1 MSGLIVKDFLILRKT
16 LRSYLLILAIYVA
29 VAFAGYWSASFVGGF
44 MMVMVAMLPMNVF
57 AYDKQAKWDVY
68 GLSLPVGRTKTV
80 AARYLAVLIM
90 FAASAVL
97 TTVLGVALNI
107 AGRMEE
113 RLEEYL
119 LSCAICVVIAMLIN
133 AIMLPLLYKFG
144 PERARIMLFG
154 VMGVIAL
161 VAVVFLIPLGG
172 LEWLKSLDE
181 SALEQAAALPAAAVA
196 AGLVDMQSTSAPVT
210 AWSCCPPATWNTWQS
225 VLAPM
230 ASSVMKTT

>member
-1 MSGLIVKDFLILRKT
+1 MTGLILKDLLILRKT

-154 VMGVIAL
+154 VMGGIVLLVVAAL
-161 VAVVFLIPLGG
+161 FPLGG
-172 LEWLKSLDE
+172 LEWLKSLE
-181 SALEQAAALPAAAVA
+181 LAEPTPAQAAAIPAIAAVA
-196 AGLVDMQSTSAPVT
+196 GLAL
-210 AWSCCPPATWNTWQS
+210 
-225 VLAPM
+225 LAV
-230 ASSVMKTT
+230 SFLLSRHFYGSKDV